1 MKIKQTKE
9 GVFVVSNLSTVRN
22 IKTSPSTGLRR
33 IWLIVLLGSLSAF
46 GPLSL
51 DMYLPALPKLAV
63 DLNTSSS
70 LVQLSL
76 TACMIGLSLGQLFAG
91 TWSDIR
97 GRRLPLL
104 IFIAVYGV
112 SSVLCAFAPSI
123 GILITLR
130 FIQGFAG
137 SAGIVI
143 SRAVVRD
150 MYSGSELTK
159 FFAMLMLVNGAA
171 PIFAP
176 IAGGQLLNFTSW
188 DGVFIVLGGWGVLI
202 FLSVLFGLPETLVPE
217 KRMKGGLRQTFTT
230 IKILLGDRTFMGY
243 ALAQGLVMAAMF
255 AYIAGSPFV
264 LQNLY
269 HVSPQGFSLLF
280 AMNGL
285 GIILFGQ
292 VTGRLASKIGESKLF
307 AIGLAIAAAAGLSL
321 LTMILIDAPLIAILI
336 PLFFVVS
343 SVGIISTTGFA
354 LAMQKQGHAAG
365 SASALLGLLSFT
377 FGGVMAPLVGLG
389 GSANALPMGIWI
401 AVSEI
406 GAVLCY
412 FFFIRNS
419 KASKEMM
426 G

>member
-1 MKIKQTKE
+1 MKMKSYIKK
-9 GVFVVSNLSTVRN
+9 GDISLPNLSRIQS
-22 IKTSPSTGLRR
+22 IKAYQSTGMQR
-33 IWLIVLLGSLSAF
+33 IWLIILLGSLSAF

-76 TACMIGLSLGQLFAG
+76 TACMIGLSFGQLFAG

-97 GRRLPLL
+97 GRRFPLL
-104 IFIAVYGV
+104 IFVAIYGL

-123 GILITLR
+123 GVLIALR
-130 FIQGFAG
+130 FIQGFSG

-150 MYSGSELTK
+150 MYSGPDLTK

-176 IAGGQLLNFTSW
+176 IAGGQLLKFTSW
-188 DGVFIVLGGWGVLI
+188 EGVFIVLALWGVLI
-202 FLSVLFGLPETLVPE
+202 FLAVLFGLPETLAPE
-217 KRMKGGLRQTFTT
+217 KRMTGGLRQTLSTFA
-230 IKILLGDRTFMGY
+230 ILLRDRTFMGY

-269 HVSPQGFSLLF
+269 GVTPQSFSLLF
-280 AMNGL
+280 AINGL
-285 GIILFGQ
+285 GIIIFSQ
-292 VTGRLASKIGESKLF
+292 TAGRLAAKVGEKKLF
-307 AIGLAIAAAAGLSL
+307 VVGLALASTGGTLLLIMIMLKAA
-321 LTMILIDAPLIAILI
+321 LIAILI

-343 SVGIISTTGFA
+343 SVGIISATGFS
-354 LAMQKQGHAAG
+354 LAMQAHGHAAG
-365 SASALLGLLSFT
+365 SASALLGLMSFT
-377 FGGVMAPLVGLG
+377 FGGIMAPLVGLG

-401 AVSEI
+401 VVAEL

-412 FFFIRNS
+412 IFMIRK
-419 KASKEMM
+419 KAVKK
-426 G
+426 

>member
-1 MKIKQTKE
+1 MKSYIKK
-9 GVFVVSNLSTVRN
+9 GDISLPNLSRIQS
-22 IKTSPSTGLRR
+22 IKAYQSTGLQR
-33 IWLIVLLGSLSAF
+33 IWLIILLGSLSAF

-76 TACMIGLSLGQLFAG
+76 TACMIGLSFGQLFAG

-97 GRRLPLL
+97 GRRFPLL
-104 IFIAVYGV
+104 IFIAIYGL

-123 GILITLR
+123 GVLIALR
-130 FIQGFAG
+130 FIQGFSG

-150 MYSGSELTK
+150 MYSGPDLTK

-176 IAGGQLLNFTSW
+176 IAGGQLLKFTSW
-188 DGVFIVLGGWGVLI
+188 EGVFIVLALWGVLI
-202 FLSVLFGLPETLVPE
+202 FLAVLFGLPETLAPE
-217 KRMKGGLRQTFTT
+217 KRMTGGLRQTLSTFA
-230 IKILLGDRTFMGY
+230 ILLRDRTFMGY

-269 HVSPQGFSLLF
+269 GVTPQSFSLLF
-280 AMNGL
+280 AINGL
-285 GIILFGQ
+285 GIIIFSQ
-292 VTGRLASKIGESKLF
+292 TAGRLASKVGEKKLF
-307 AIGLAIAAAAGLSL
+307 VVGLALASTGGTLLLIMIMLKAA
-321 LTMILIDAPLIAILI
+321 LIAILI

-343 SVGIISTTGFA
+343 SVGIISATGFS
-354 LAMQKQGHAAG
+354 LAMQAHGHAAG
-365 SASALLGLLSFT
+365 SASALLGLMSFT
-377 FGGVMAPLVGLG
+377 FGGIMAPLVGLG

-401 AVSEI
+401 VIAEL

-412 FFFIRNS
+412 IFMIR
-419 KASKEMM
+419 KKTVKK
-426 G
+426 

>member
-1 MKIKQTKE
+1 MQ
-9 GVFVVSNLSTVRN
+9 
-22 IKTSPSTGLRR
+22 R
-33 IWLIVLLGSLSAF
+33 IWLIILLGSLSAF

-76 TACMIGLSLGQLFAG
+76 TACMIGLSFGQLFAG

-97 GRRLPLL
+97 GRRFPLL
-104 IFIAVYGV
+104 IFIAIYGL

-123 GILITLR
+123 GVLIALR
-130 FIQGFAG
+130 FIQGFSG

-150 MYSGSELTK
+150 MYSGPDLTK

-176 IAGGQLLNFTSW
+176 IAGGQLLKFTSW
-188 DGVFIVLGGWGVLI
+188 EGVFIVLALWGVLI
-202 FLSVLFGLPETLVPE
+202 FLAVLFGLPETLAPE
-217 KRMKGGLRQTFTT
+217 KRMTGGLRQTLSTFA
-230 IKILLGDRTFMGY
+230 ILLRDRTFMGY

-269 HVSPQGFSLLF
+269 GVTPQSFSLLF
-280 AMNGL
+280 AINGL
-285 GIILFGQ
+285 GIIIFSQ
-292 VTGRLASKIGESKLF
+292 TAGRLASKVGEKKLF
-307 AIGLAIAAAAGLSL
+307 VVGLALASTGGTLLLIMIMLKAA
-321 LTMILIDAPLIAILI
+321 LIAILI

-343 SVGIISTTGFA
+343 SVGIISATGFS
-354 LAMQKQGHAAG
+354 LAMQAHGHAAG
-365 SASALLGLLSFT
+365 SASALLGLMSFT
-377 FGGVMAPLVGLG
+377 FGGIMAPLVGLG

-401 AVSEI
+401 VIAEL

-412 FFFIRNS
+412 IFMIR
-419 KASKEMM
+419 KKTVKK
-426 G
+426 

>member
-1 MKIKQTKE
+1 MP
-9 GVFVVSNLSTVRN
+9 NLSRIQS
-22 IKTSPSTGLRR
+22 IKAYQSTGLQR
-33 IWLIVLLGSLSAF
+33 IWLIILLGSLSAF

-76 TACMIGLSLGQLFAG
+76 TACMIGLSFGQLFAG

-97 GRRLPLL
+97 GRRFPLL
-104 IFIAVYGV
+104 IFIAIYGL

-123 GILITLR
+123 GVLIALR
-130 FIQGFAG
+130 FIQGFSG

-150 MYSGSELTK
+150 MYSGPDLTK

-176 IAGGQLLNFTSW
+176 IAGGQLLKFTSW
-188 DGVFIVLGGWGVLI
+188 EGVFIVLALWGVLI
-202 FLSVLFGLPETLVPE
+202 FLAVLFGLPETLAPE
-217 KRMKGGLRQTFTT
+217 KRMTGGLRQTLSTFA
-230 IKILLGDRTFMGY
+230 ILLRDRTFMGY

-269 HVSPQGFSLLF
+269 GVTPQSFSLLF
-280 AMNGL
+280 AINGL
-285 GIILFGQ
+285 GIIIFSQ
-292 VTGRLASKIGESKLF
+292 TAGRLASKVGEKKLF
-307 AIGLAIAAAAGLSL
+307 VVGLALASTGGTLLLIMIMLKAA
-321 LTMILIDAPLIAILI
+321 LIAILI

-343 SVGIISTTGFA
+343 SVGIISATGFS
-354 LAMQKQGHAAG
+354 LAMQAHGHAAG
-365 SASALLGLLSFT
+365 SASALLGLMSFT
-377 FGGVMAPLVGLG
+377 FGGIMAPLVGLG

-401 AVSEI
+401 VIAEL

-412 FFFIRNS
+412 IFMIR
-419 KASKEMM
+419 KKTVKK
-426 G
+426 